1 MSHSNQRHRQRRR
14 PDTLALLGTVGAVVS
29 LAGVGWYW
37 YSQWTSS
44 SADSGQSPG
53 DQDGSKASS
62 SKSGIV
68 RGGPS
73 SRRPSMSILL
83 PAEVPL
89 SHPALLELLHT
100 VTPLYQVH
108 VIHHVDN
115 PEYRKDPQYQGGMSR
130 FSKLQGA
137 DDRRVLAYERDAGG
151 QSVSRALVCDMHV
164 HAVVDGEQER
174 QRQTSVAE
182 TALACNLVRRN
193 GRCRLFVA
201 LILPASP
208 GRSGSERE
216 PGGDNS
222 EGNAER
228 PTSKTAEGKRVR
240 SPGPIPG
247 SGRYSTSSDAD
258 DLVAALLNPPST
270 QSASGSSAEATIRI
284 VDMRPPSSSSGKS
297 ANKTHDGGG
306 GGRVEPPDALDGAL
320 RAAGSRL
327 RDFSSAWS

>member
-1 MSHSNQRHRQRRR
+1 
-14 PDTLALLGTVGAVVS
+14 
-29 LAGVGWYW
+29 
-37 YSQWTSS
+37 
-44 SADSGQSPG
+44 
-53 DQDGSKASS
+53 
-62 SKSGIV
+62 
-68 RGGPS
+68 
-73 SRRPSMSILL
+73 MSILF
-83 PAEVPL
+83 PAEVSL

-115 PEYRKDPQYQGGMSR
+115 PEYRKDPRYQDWISHY
-130 FSKLQGA
+130 SELQGA
-137 DDRRVLAYERDAGG
+137 DDRRVLAYEREAGG
-151 QSVSRALVCDMHV
+151 QSISRALVCDMHV
-164 HAVVDGEQER
+164 HVVVDGEQGT

-193 GRCRLFVA
+193 GRCKLFVV

-208 GRSGSERE
+208 ERSGNERE
-216 PGGDNS
+216 HGGDKI
-222 EGNAER
+222 EGNGER

-258 DLVAALLNPPST
+258 DLVAALLNPPSS
-270 QSASGSSAEATIRI
+270 QSTSGSTTEATIRI

-306 GGRVEPPDALDGAL
+306 DGRVEQSDALDGAL

-327 RDFSSAWS
+327 RDFSSAWG